1 MNKFNFR
8 LLNIWIFFG
17 ESRGFQ
23 GGGGQKK
30 GLVVANRG

>member
-23 GGGGQKK
+23 GGGGSEE
-30 GLVVANRG
+30 GISRR